1 MTFVLA
7 GRKSFF
13 MKESVNDM
21 YKKVNTDMKF
31 VERELEVLSFWKEN
45 DIYKKSIRKETP
57 DSKTFTLFDGPPTAN
72 GKPHIGHIKTRVIK
86 DVIPRFHSMKGE
98 HVEFKAGWDTHGL
111 PVELEVEKLLG
122 INGKPQIEEY
132 GVEPFIK
139 KCKES
144 VWKYK
149 DEWEQMSERVGFW
162 ADMENPYVTY
172 DNNYIES
179 EWWALKTMWDKGML
193 FKGHKIVPYCP
204 RCGTSL
210 SSHEVAQGYKNVKE
224 NSVFVRFAVAG
235 KENTY
240 FAAWTTTPWTLPSN
254 VGLCVNPDE
263 EYVLFSVLHD
273 VDGTEK
279 EISYYMAAALVKTL
293 FEDVKVIS
301 SMKGSEMVGMKYVPL
316 FPYSTKAVAESH
328 KDAFRVTADPYVT
341 MNDGTGIV
349 HIAPAFGEDD
359 ARVGKLFDLPFVQ
372 LVKEDGTLPEETEE
386 FAGLFVKDADPLLIN
401 KLKSD
406 GKLIK
411 KHAYEHD
418 YPFCWRCDTPL
429 IYYARSSWFIGM
441 TRVRDELM
449 KNNSSVSWFPD
460 SIGEGR
466 MGNFLEN
473 VVDWGISRE
482 RYWGT
487 PLPVWECE
495 CGHKH
500 CIGSIEELKS
510 LSPDCPDEIEL
521 HKPYVDQVHIRCE
534 KCGKSMTRVSE
545 VIDCWF
551 DSGAMPFAQYHYP
564 FENKEFF
571 EKHYPADFISE
582 ALDQT
587 RGWFYSLLAIGTQ
600 LFDTSPFR
608 NCIVMGLVQDKDGIK
623 MSKHKGNV
631 VDPWDVLNK
640 QGADAARWYFY
651 SANAPWLPSRF
662 ADSAIS
668 EGQRKFMGTFWNT
681 YAFYVMYANIDG
693 FDPADYS
700 LRKELLP
707 EIDLWI
713 LSRLHT
719 LILSVDE
726 KMSSYDITGAS
737 RLLQDFADELSNW
750 YVRRNRERYWGKEM
764 TQDKINAYMTL
775 YTVLDQLCKLA
786 APFVPFITESVYQNL
801 VRSSF
806 PDAPISVHLCDYPV
820 SDPSYIDVLLEEK
833 MDVAQHIVFLG
844 RACRNA
850 AMIKNRQP
858 LSQIFVVTPKSL
870 PEAFDSIILDELNIR
885 ELVYLKDAS
894 ELLDYSFKP
903 QLRTLGKKLGSHL
916 QEAKEVI
923 AALPGRKTM
932 EELEKNGSIT
942 IQIDGVAVVLEK
954 DDLLVTNI
962 QPEGLSTQSDRDYTI
977 SLVTTLTPEL
987 IEDGFVREIIS
998 KVQTQRKESGFE
1010 VTDRI
1015 SLCYSKN
1022 ERIAKIILS
1031 NEEFIADEV
1040 LATEIIPGEGANS
1053 HEWDINGEVC
1063 VFSMEKAHIGG

>member
-1 MTFVLA
+1 
-7 GRKSFF
+7 
-13 MKESVNDM
+13 M
-21 YKKVNTDMKF
+21 YKKVATDMKF
-31 VERELEVLSFWKEN
+31 ADREIEILSFWKEN
-45 DIYKKSIRKETP
+45 DIYKKAIRPEREGTP
-57 DSKTFTLFDGPPTAN
+57 SFTLYDGPPTAN

-86 DVIPRFHSMKGE
+86 DVIPRFHAMKGE

-111 PVELEVEKLLG
+111 PVELEVEKMLG

-162 ADMENPYVTY
+162 ADMEHPYVTY
-172 DNNYIES
+172 DNDYIES
-179 EWWALKTMWDKGML
+179 EWWALKTMWEKGML
-193 FKGHKIVPYCP
+193 YKGHKIVPYCP

-224 NSVFVRFAVAG
+224 TSVFVRFAVEG
-235 KENTY
+235 QKNTY

-254 VGLCVNPDE
+254 VGLCVNPKE
-263 EYVLFSVLHD
+263 EYVLLSVPQDL
-273 VDGTEK
+273 DGTES
-279 EISYYMAAALVKTL
+279 ETRYYMAGVLANTL
-293 FEDVKVIS
+293 FENFTILDRKT
-301 SMKGSEMVGMKYVPL
+301 GSEMVGMKYEPL
-316 FPYSTKAVAESH
+316 FPYAAKAIEESRLT
-328 KDAFRVTADPYVT
+328 AFRVCADDYVT

-359 ARVGKLFDLPFVQ
+359 ARVGRAFKLPFVQ
-372 LVKEDGTLPEETEE
+372 LVLEDGTLPPETEE
-386 FAGLFVKDADPLLIN
+386 FAGLFVKDADPLLVK
-401 KLKSD
+401 KLHVE

-411 KHAYEHD
+411 KHPYEHD

-441 TRVRDELM
+441 TKVHDSLM
-449 KNNSSVSWFPD
+449 KNNREAKWYPETIRD
-460 SIGEGR
+460 GR
-466 MGNFLEN
+466 MGNFLDN

-495 CGHKH
+495 CGHRN

-510 LSPDCPDEIEL
+510 LSTDCPDDIEL
-521 HKPYVDQVHIRCE
+521 HKPYVDQVHISCE
-534 KCGKSMTRVSE
+534 KCGGQMTRVSE

-571 EKHYPADFISE
+571 EKHYPANYISE

-600 LFDTSPFR
+600 LFDKAPFE
-608 NCIVMGLVQDKDGIK
+608 NCIVMGLVQDKEGIK

-662 ADSAIS
+662 ADSTVS
-668 EGQRKFMGTFWNT
+668 ETQRKFMGTLWNT
-681 YAFYVMYANIDG
+681 YAFYIMYANIDG
-693 FDPADYS
+693 FDPSQYTLDMS
-700 LRKELLP
+700 LLP
-707 EIDLWI
+707 AMDRWV

-719 LILSVDE
+719 LIAQVDE
-726 KMSSYDITGAS
+726 RMTLYDITGSS
-737 RLLQDFADELSNW
+737 RLMQDFVDELSNW

-775 YTVLDQLCKLA
+775 YTVLEAFIRVA
-786 APFVPFITESVYQNL
+786 APFVPFITESIYQNL
-801 VRSSF
+801 VRSAF
-806 PDAPISVHLCDYPV
+806 PDALISVHLCDFPV
-820 SDPSYIDVLLEEK
+820 PDSSWIDTEREEQ
-833 MDVAQHIVFLG
+833 MDIAQHIVFMG
-844 RACRNA
+844 RACRNTA
-850 AMIKNRQP
+850 AIKNRQP
-858 LSQIFVVTPKSL
+858 LSKIYVVAPKVL
-870 PEAFDSIILDELNIR
+870 AEEYAEIIREELNIR
-885 ELVYLKDAS
+885 ELVYLTDAA
-894 ELLDYSFKP
+894 ELMDYKFKP
-903 QLRTLGKKLGSHL
+903 QLRTLGKKLG
-916 QEAKEVI
+916 AKLSAAKDLI
-923 AALPGRKTM
+923 AALPGRGTM
-932 EELEKNGSIT
+932 DALRDKGFVTITVDGESIQLDT
-942 IQIDGVAVVLEK
+942 E
-954 DDLLVTNI
+954 DLLVENI
-962 QPEGLSTQSDRDYTI
+962 QPEGLSTQADRDYTV
-977 SLVTTLTPEL
+977 SLDTSMTQEL

-998 KVQTQRKESGFE
+998 KVQTQRKETGFE

-1015 SLCYSKN
+1015 RLCYSGN
-1022 ERIAKIILS
+1022 NRIAEIFEA
-1031 NEEFIADEV
+1031 NTAFIADEV
-1040 LATEIIPGEGANS
+1040 LASEILAGEGINPR
-1053 HEWDINGEVC
+1053 EWDINGETCILSV
-1063 VFSMEKAHIGG
+1063 EKMVMGGTL

>member
-1 MTFVLA
+1 
-7 GRKSFF
+7 
-13 MKESVNDM
+13 M
-21 YKKVNTDMKF
+21 YKKVPTDMKF
-31 VERELEVLSFWKEN
+31 TDREMEVLAFWKEN
-45 DIYKKSIRKETP
+45 DIYKKAIRPEIDGRP
-57 DSKTFTLFDGPPTAN
+57 SFTLYDGPPTAN

-86 DVIPRFHSMKGE
+86 DVIPRFHSMKGQ

-111 PVELEVEKLLG
+111 PVELEVEKALG
-122 INGKPQIEEY
+122 INGKPQIEDY

-162 ADMENPYVTY
+162 ADMEHPYVTY

-179 EWWALKTMWDKGML
+179 EWWALKTMWEKDML
-193 FKGHKIVPYCP
+193 YKGHKIVPYCP
-204 RCGTSL
+204 RCGTAL

-224 NSVFVRFAVAG
+224 TSVFVRFAVKG
-235 KENTY
+235 EENTY

-263 EYVLFSVLHD
+263 EYVLISLAHD
-273 VDGTEK
+273 LDGTERETK
-279 EISYYMAAALVKTL
+279 YYMAGVLAPSL
-293 FEDVKVIS
+293 FEDYTVIDRRTGND
-301 SMKGSEMVGMKYVPL
+301 MIGMKYEPL
-316 FPYSTKAVAESH
+316 FPYAEKAVAESRL
-328 KDAFRVTADPYVT
+328 DAFRVCADSYVT
-341 MNDGTGIV
+341 MSDGTGIV

-359 ARVGKLFDLPFVQ
+359 ARVGHAYKLPFVQ
-372 LVKEDGTLPEETEE
+372 LVREDGTLPPEAEE
-386 FAGLFVKDADPLLIN
+386 FAGLFVKDADPLLIK
-401 KLKSD
+401 KLNME

-411 KHAYEHD
+411 KHPYEHD

-441 TRVRDELM
+441 TRVRDSLM
-449 KNNSSVSWFPD
+449 KNNRSATWYPE
-460 SIGEGR
+460 SIRDGR

-495 CGHKH
+495 CGHRE

-510 LSPDCPDEIEL
+510 MSDDCPDNIEL
-521 HKPYVDQVHIRCE
+521 HKPYVDNVHIRCE
-534 KCGKSMTRVSE
+534 KCGGKMTRVSE

-600 LFDTSPFR
+600 LFDQAPFR
-608 NCIVMGLVQDKDGIK
+608 NCIVMGLVQDKEGIK

-640 QGADAARWYFY
+640 QGADAARWYFF

-662 ADSAIS
+662 AESTVS
-668 EGQRKFMGTFWNT
+668 ESQRKFMGTLWNT
-681 YAFYVMYANIDG
+681 YAFYIMYADIDG
-693 FDPADYS
+693 FDPSKYTLEKD
-700 LRKELLP
+700 KLP
-707 EIDLWI
+707 AMDLWI
-713 LSRLHT
+713 LSRLHS
-719 LILSVDE
+719 LIANIDE
-726 KMSSYDITGAS
+726 EMESYDITGAS
-737 RLLQDFADELSNW
+737 RLMQDFVDELSNW
-750 YVRRNRERYWGKEM
+750 YVRRNRDRYWGKDM

-775 YTVLDQLCKLA
+775 YTVLEALIRVA
-786 APFVPFITESVYQNL
+786 APFVPFVTESIYQNM
-801 VRSSF
+801 VRVPF
-806 PDAPISVHLCDYPV
+806 PDAPISVHLTDFPV
-820 SDPSYIDVLLEEK
+820 SDRQYIDEDLESQ

-844 RACRNA
+844 RACRNVA
-850 AMIKNRQP
+850 AVKNRQP
-858 LSQIFVVTPKSL
+858 LSKIYVVAPKTLSA
-870 PEAFDSIILDELNIR
+870 EYEGIIKDELNIR
-885 ELVYLKDAS
+885 ELVALQDAA
-894 ELLDYSFKP
+894 ELLDYRFKP
-903 QLRTLGKKLGSHL
+903 QLRTLGKKLGANL
-916 QEAKEVI
+916 NAAKEVI
-923 AALPGRKTM
+923 SALSGRETM
-932 EELEKNGSIT
+932 KILEQAGKIEITVAGS
-942 IQIDGVAVVLEK
+942 QVVLEK
-954 DDLLVTNI
+954 DDLIVENV
-962 QPEGLSTQSDRDYTI
+962 QPEGLATQADRDYTV
-977 SLVTTLTPEL
+977 SLDTTLTEEL

-1015 SLCYSKN
+1015 RFLYSGN
-1022 ERIAKIILS
+1022 ARIASVISAHKD
-1031 NEEFIADEV
+1031 FIADEV
-1040 LATEIIPGEGANS
+1040 LAAGIEESEGPNP
-1053 HEWDINGEVC
+1053 HEWDINGEAA
-1063 VFSMEKAHIGG
+1063 VFSVQKIGMDA